1 MIRLSQLILHSTINE
16 QYRGKVYNSH
26 NKIIFNN
33 EYLHSHSALSS
44 CPDSTQPQPA
54 HPG

>member
-1 MIRLSQLILHSTINE
+1 MTQVQMFIHNRLTQHVS
-16 QYRGKVYNSH
+16 G
-26 NKIIFNN
+26 II

-44 CPDSTQPQPA
+44 CPYSTQPQPA